1 MDKIVYFSEFMF
13 DSNNIDIKTEIFESS
28 ETGRKMSKVIVEGI
42 YQSAEVVNGNGRVYP
57 EHILRRETDKCNSII
72 RTSGALIGEM
82 EHPKRMAGES
92 QDDYIKRAVMP
103 NPERAA
109 GVHLSLAFNNKHV
122 YGKSTILSEDGSH
135 GQKLANLLKA
145 GYKIGI
151 SSRAVGGKPETSGGN
166 VIIPE
171 SISFV
176 TWDFVTNASNPAS
189 RQLTTI
195 INESLSLHSGNEY
208 EYWENINR
216 QEKFNRPKGT
226 SKNIWQVLE
235 KFI

>member
-1 MDKIVYFSEFMF
+1 MEKIIYFSEVMF
-13 DSNNIDIKTEIFESS
+13 DSNNIDIKTEVFESA

-42 YQSAEVVNGNGRVYP
+42 YQSAEVVNGNGRIYP
-57 EHILRRETDKCNSII
+57 EHILMRETDKCNGII
-72 RTSGALIGEM
+72 KTFGALIGEM
-82 EHPKRMAGES
+82 EHPKRMSGET
-92 QDDYIKRAVMP
+92 QDEYIKRAVMP

-109 GVHLSLAFNNKHV
+109 GVHVSLSYNNKHV

-145 GYKIGI
+145 NYKIGI
-151 SSRAVGGKPETSGGN
+151 SSRAVGGKPETHGGN

-195 INESLSLHSGNEY
+195 INESIMLDSKSEY
-208 EYWENINR
+208 EYWENIKR
-216 QEKFNRPKGT
+216 QEKFNRPVGT
-226 SKNIWQVLE
+226 KKNIWHILE